1 MILLNGHTLQARDRF
16 RAESMSLSIE
26 ERNTTATLTVGPDA
40 PEIGINDWLKDDTEP
55 GAGIVWRVKNVRRQI
70 ETDTRTISLEHVI
83 QVLRDSLIFGEVKA
97 DGMGG
102 GGGSCTARQAIAYA
116 LGRQAGNIWRLGDV
130 QVNPSNPYAFNGDS
144 VYSAIETVTGSL
156 DGVQWEYDLSS
167 LPFTLHIRRE
177 PSGFESEMRM
187 SRNISSLSIQIDRS
201 RMYTRHYPT
210 GKNNLHLS
218 GGGYT
223 SRNEAT
229 WGVVCRTETDGS
241 IETEAALRAWSQSR
255 LNKHCEPTVTVTVGG
270 IDLSRD
276 TGEPLDRITVG
287 RKCRLPLPE
296 YGTTMTEK
304 VTKISWA
311 DKVKEPDRFTV
322 TMANLQEDVARILSS
337 QIAGSS
343 RGGRTAQKKAE
354 EDHAWF
360 VDTTDHVAMV
370 AEAVA
375 GEGAAE
381 DWSRVSSIVV
391 DGDGIHQRVVK
402 TEGELVT
409 HQTAI
414 EANEKAISIEA
425 KSRADADTE
434 LSGRIDVTDQ
444 NVTIEVK
451 ARKDGD
457 DTLSGRIDVTDNN
470 VTIEVKARK
479 DGDDAL
485 SGRIDVTESAITA
498 EVTNREAGDRALRG
512 ALIVEAGKASLVA
525 ELTDDRPIVA
535 FDSSADFPEVGDTS
549 IIYLDNTDRIY
560 YEWTGSRYKIVNPG
574 AVIKASAITTAI
586 NEAGESETH
595 IDSDHV
601 YIGNSKSTT
610 VINGKLETKDIT
622 TTLISGVIANI
633 STVTVK
639 GLTCSGSVSLSGTTT
654 LSGTVNIQGS
664 DGYTRDLATGI
675 RTLYKHSESGGT
687 VTLRYIDFNGAE
699 HDVSFSRAISSASW
713 EWTNGMP
720 KVTLQPQDQA
730 FTGRQITHGTPYQD
744 TQDNNRWK
752 MEIQEIDSSTTPPRY
767 NTISGRTI
775 PLWNYLEAKTG
786 SEKITANGTY
796 TPGTGKIG
804 YSEVVVDVPSKMPSY
819 WQWFGGTNPGDA
831 YVYLGELPTSASDVW
846 YAIYDAN
853 RNIVARFVEKAV
865 PPDPHTHSA
874 SLIQAL
880 DDDAGGSSHD
890 AFYGEL
896 YAKDGSSYVAIA
908 GSNKYWY
915 YSGTNMGGNK
925 TVYWE

>member
-55 GAGIVWRVKNVRRQI
+55 GMGIVWRVKNVRRQI

-177 PSGFESEMRM
+177 PTGFDSEMRM

-218 GGGYT
+218 GVGYT

-241 IETEAALRAWSQSR
+241 IETEAALRAWSLSR

-337 QIAGSS
+337 QIASSS

-360 VDTTDHVAMV
+360 VDTTEHVAMV

-381 DWSRVSSIVV
+381 DWSRVASIVV
-391 DGDGIHQRVVK
+391 DGEGVHQRVTK

-414 EANEKAISIEA
+414 EANEKAIGIEA

-434 LSGRIDVTDQ
+434 LSGRIDVTD
-444 NVTIEVK
+444 
-451 ARKDGD
+451 R
-457 DTLSGRIDVTDNN
+457 N

-485 SGRIDVTESAITA
+485 SGRLDVTERAITA

-525 ELTDDRPIVA
+525 ELTDDRPIIA
-535 FDSSADFPEVGDTS
+535 FDSSADFPAVGDTS
-549 IIYLDNTDRIY
+549 IIYLDNTARMY

-601 YIGNSKSTT
+601 YIGNQTSTT
-610 VINGKLETKDIT
+610 VINGKVNTRDFTAVKATVDNLTGLTIKENYVGASLVTGT
-622 TTLISGVIANI
+622 TVTAVNTFTHAGDTIWKRGLKWTLTGDLIATIHAVGTDATSIILNHSHAMTVDASGNVTIGDAQVTTGNFNIADTAFYISGVSAARTDGWDLARGYVAPPEAQTANAYMDFGVPAI
-633 STVTVK
+633 NYNDSSSYRFTVTED
-639 GLTCSGSVSLSGTTT
+639 GSYAYIKNALNQTVARTPLSGTYD
-654 LSGTVNIQGS
+654 QGKH
-664 DGYTRDLATGI
+664 DGWDLARGYVDPPDEQTSNAYMDFGVPAVSYDSSSSYRYTVSVDNDYAYIKNAANRVVARVRNVKTTQHNNCADGLTKSGAYNVVYVPDDTG
-675 RTLYKHSESGGT
+675 TT
-687 VTLRYIDFNGAE
+687 
-699 HDVSFSRAISSASW
+699 ISIKVKNISAS
-713 EWTNGMP
+713 
-720 KVTLQPQDQA
+720 
-730 FTGRQITHGTPYQD
+730 GR
-744 TQDNNRWK
+744 
-752 MEIQEIDSSTTPPRY
+752 
-767 NTISGRTI
+767 
-775 PLWNYLEAKTG
+775 
-786 SEKITANGTY
+786 
-796 TPGTGKIG
+796 
-804 YSEVVVDVPSKMPSY
+804 
-819 WQWFGGTNPGDA
+819 
-831 YVYLGELPTSASDVW
+831 
-846 YAIYDAN
+846 
-853 RNIVARFVEKAV
+853 
-865 PPDPHTHSA
+865 
-874 SLIQAL
+874 
-880 DDDAGGSSHD
+880 
-890 AFYGEL
+890 
-896 YAKDGSSYVAIA
+896 
-908 GSNKYWY
+908 YWY
-915 YSGTNMGGNK
+915 YRGSEQNLFTAY
-925 TVYWE
+925 T